1 MKKLNSGIILTFILV
16 LIFSTMGLTG
26 RSSAAS
32 SVPEKIVVTGSHDL
46 AKGLSIQLKATV
58 QPAAASQKVKWESS
72 DPSIAKVSKKGK
84 VTGLK
89 NGNVT
94 ITVRSVK
101 NPSVRKKWKIT
112 VYARPVK
119 KIKLSASAK
128 TLYLDVRKTVQVV
141 ATVSPSDASNT
152 LTWKSSNNKIASVS
166 KSGFVTAKKPGTVI
180 LTASAADG
188 SKKKASITL
197 TIEDK
202 EPPLPEPDPDQPT
215 KYYALLIGNSNYTE
229 IQDLPS
235 VKRDLRAMNSAL
247 SGLNPSWNITAKKNL
262 TGNQIASAIASAFKG
277 ATANDICLFYYSG
290 HGMEDMD
297 FNPGALMGINY
308 TGDSAESDLLTAQR
322 LRYDLDHACP
332 GRVVVIL
339 ETCGSGAVIYD
350 GQPLSWEQSG
360 KSFSSAVLT
369 AFRGAEIANPKT
381 GELLS
386 HKYTVIT
393 TCEHGDYGVNLPV
406 EGDIEGGMLTYCII
420 KALGCGYPDG
430 SYTGSMPADTNGDKA
445 LTLGELKPFAD
456 KLREE
461 IKANFP
467 GASTQVFQYFGDNDR
482 VLFSR

>member
-1 MKKLNSGIILTFILV
+1 MKRLRAGFILAFVLV
-16 LIFSTMGLTG
+16 LIFSAAGVTG
-26 RSSAAS
+26 TASAAS
-32 SVPEKIVVTGSHDL
+32 SAPETIVVTGSHYL
-46 AKGLSIQLKATV
+46 AKGLSIHLKAAV
-58 QPAAASQKVKWESS
+58 RPAQASQEVKWESS

-84 VTGLK
+84 VTGLD

-94 ITVRSVK
+94 ITARSVE
-101 NPSVRKKWKIT
+101 NPSVRKKWNIT
-112 VYARPVK
+112 VYSRPVK

-141 ATVSPSDASNT
+141 ADVSPVDACDI
-152 LTWKSSNNKIASVS
+152 LTWKSSNKKIASVS
-166 KSGFVTAKKPGTVI
+166 KSGFVTAKRPGTVTI
-180 LTASAADG
+180 TASAADG

-197 TIEDK
+197 TVEEK

-215 KYYALLIGNSNYTE
+215 KYYALLIGNSDYTE
-229 IQDLPS
+229 ITNLPS
-235 VKRDLRAMNSAL
+235 VKRDLKAMKHAL
-247 SGLNPSWNITAKKNL
+247 SGLNQSWKITAKKNL

-297 FNPGALMGINY
+297 FNPGALMGITY
-308 TGDSAESDLLTAQR
+308 SGDSAESDLLTAKR

-360 KSFSSAVLT
+360 RAFSDAVLT
-369 AFRGAEIANPKT
+369 AFRGAGITDPKT

-430 SYTGSMPADTNGDKA
+430 RYTGSMPADTNGDGA

-456 KLREE
+456 RLREE

-467 GASTQVFQYFGDNDR
+467 GASTQVFQYFGDDGR
-482 VLFSR
+482 VLFTR